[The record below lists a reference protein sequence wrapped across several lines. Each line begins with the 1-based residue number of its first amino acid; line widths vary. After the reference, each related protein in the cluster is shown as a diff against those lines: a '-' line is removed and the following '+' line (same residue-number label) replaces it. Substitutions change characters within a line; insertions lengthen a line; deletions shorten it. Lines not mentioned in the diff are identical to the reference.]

1 MKALGHG
8 LTAIQTLFRLL
19 DLSKAM
25 EQYTYDAVVSTIRSA
40 AESVTKESICS
51 MLTFLLISNETGKV
65 LDVITKNTYCKADLG
80 KKDKESCEYEEWFK
94 ERKNKC
100 TINHVGS
107 LGLME
112 VNGIVEMFQ
121 RAEAKLKV
129 RYKNDI
135 GYGDCKVH
143 KKISVVKKFGN
154 NYTVEKK
161 KNINHVGKR
170 MGTHF
175 ENRKKQ
181 LGKNYLQTI
190 KSLVQKDV

>member
-1 MKALGHG
+1 
-8 LTAIQTLFRLL
+8 
-19 DLSKAM
+19 
-25 EQYTYDAVVSTIRSA
+25 
-40 AESVTKESICS
+40 